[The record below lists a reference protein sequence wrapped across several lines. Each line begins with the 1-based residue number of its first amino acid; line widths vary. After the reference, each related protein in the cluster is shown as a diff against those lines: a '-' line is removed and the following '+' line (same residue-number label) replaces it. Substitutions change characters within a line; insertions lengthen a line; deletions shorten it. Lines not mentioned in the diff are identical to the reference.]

1 MVSNTNINVSILV
14 GLDYKTNRYRK
25 TCKDNFS
32 RQLRREKKK
41 KKKKK
46 NGGKLKTKI
55 KKKYTNIES
64 FLTFNALV
72 H

>member
-41 KKKKK
+41 KKKEKK
-46 NGGKLKTKI
+46 TGENLKTRF
-55 KKKYTNIES
+55 KKSTQILKVS
-64 FLTFNALV
+64 
-72 H
+72 